1 MLDPLEYANQL
12 EKHGL
17 SRPLAEL
24 IARGSLSRPPDAST
38 KEDITRLDGKI
49 DRSIADLKTELG
61 RDISVLEGRLS
72 AIEGKLLVL
81 LWVVGG
87 VGLSIFLAILALLFR
102 LYQPAP

>member
-24 IARGSLSRPPDAST
+24 IARGSISRPPDVAT
-38 KEDITRLDGKI
+38 KEDIAG
-49 DRSIADLKTELG
+49 LKAELS
-61 RDISVLEGRLS
+61 RDVSVLEGRLS
-72 AIEGKLLVL
+72 AIEGKLSVL

-87 VGLSIFLAILALLFR
+87 VGFSIFLAFLALLFR

>member
-12 EKHGL
+12 EKYGL

-24 IARGSLSRPPDAST
+24 IARGSLSRPSDVAT
-38 KEDITRLDGKI
+38 KEDIAR
-49 DRSIADLKTELG
+49 
-61 RDISVLEGRLS
+61 LEGRIS
-72 AIEGKLLVL
+72 AVEGKLSVL

-87 VGLSIFLAILALLFR
+87 VGFSIFLAFLALLFR

>member
-24 IARGSLSRPPDAST
+24 IARGSLSRPSDVAT
-38 KEDITRLDGKI
+38 KEDIARL
-49 DRSIADLKTELG
+49 EG
-61 RDISVLEGRLS
+61 RISAVEGRLS
-72 AIEGKLLVL
+72 AVEGKLSVL

-87 VGLSIFLAILALLFR
+87 VGFSIFLAILALLFR
-102 LYQPAP
+102 LYQPTP